1 MGTSHD
7 FRKYKSSLNTIK
19 TQFCLLESNRR
30 EKWLSLN
37 YFWVVTWKWTETL
50 GGQQDCSAAAG
61 NPFKVSELLICK
73 IIASGGRGLRFDSR
87 NSFSKWVCG
96 TCLSPA
102 SRKIIFYGVCVYLFS
117 AVKIFPTSS
126 FSLTSFLLRAHWFN
140 IVHFSL
146 TPLFLRFFTCNT
158 HIPATRVS
166 NVYGVE
172 EAEFIN

>member
-61 NPFKVSELLICK
+61 NPLKVSELSFCK
-73 IIASGGRGLRFDSR
+73 NNCIWRKGLENLTHGIHSQSGCVVPAWAPHPEK
-87 NSFSKWVCG
+87 SFS
-96 TCLSPA
+96 T
-102 SRKIIFYGVCVYLFS
+102 VCVFIY
-117 AVKIFPTSS
+117 
-126 FSLTSFLLRAHWFN
+126 FLLWK
-140 IVHFSL
+140 FSR
-146 TPLFLRFFTCNT
+146 PLRSRWPRSCSAPTGSTSCTSASLRSSSAFSPVTHTYQLLECQTCMEW
-158 HIPATRVS
+158 RRLS
-166 NVYGVE
+166 L
-172 EAEFIN
+172 

>member
-61 NPFKVSELLICK
+61 NPLKVSELSFCK
-73 IIASGGRGLRFDSR
+73 NNCIWRKGLENLTHGIHSQSGCVVPAWAPHPEK
-87 NSFSKWVCG
+87 SFSTVC
-96 TCLSPA
+96 A
-102 SRKIIFYGVCVYLFS
+102 YLFS